1 MEYPTALQN
10 GSEILDIPARL
21 LGVRDLP
28 DGAAQAVPKNLPM
41 YVAPIRT
48 GLKQTP
54 FNVAETARGV
64 PNTPSV
70 PRYIWLMMR

>member
-10 GSEILDIPARL
+10 GSDTLDVPARL

-48 GLKQTP
+48 GL
-54 FNVAETARGV
+54 E
-64 PNTPSV
+64 
-70 PRYIWLMMR
+70 